1 MEKESD
7 NWFESLLISPRSRIA
22 RHLLLQLLILL
33 LSLNAFGSEEEVFVI
48 SGERLWGWVGLYT
61 ALNIL
66 CYLNIYVLMPRT
78 LLKGRLDKYIG
89 FIIAFVIVFILF
101 TTLTQPIHSDEYSY
115 NSMPLLSIIVEIAS
129 SFLGIS
135 LVFVATSTMVLL
147 VQWAKE
153 QKRVG
158 ELKIATKQSELN
170 MLKQQINPHFLF
182 NMLNNV
188 NVLLKRAPKEAS
200 QTLLKLEKLLNYQ
213 LNDSTKELV
222 NLDSDI
228 SFLNDFLNLE
238 KIRRDRFYYS
248 ITKNGDSTAIQVPPF
263 LFIPFVENAV
273 KHNPD
278 IENESY
284 IHITFDIRSSELCF
298 RCENSKPAIPLAKNK
313 VGGLGLKNI
322 RRRLELLYPDQHTL
336 SIMDGDK
343 QFSILLIIQKQHK

>member
-1 MEKESD
+1 MENNYT
-7 NWFESLLISPRSRIA
+7 NWFESLLISPRSRIV

-33 LSLNAFGSEEEVFVI
+33 LSLNALGSEDEVFVV
-48 SGERLWGWVGLYT
+48 SGERLLGWLGFYV

-66 CYLNIYVLMPRT
+66 CYLNIYLLTPRT
-78 LLKGRLDKYIG
+78 LLRGRLDKYIG
-89 FIIAFVIVFILF
+89 FITAFVIAFILF
-101 TTLTQPIHSDEYSY
+101 GILTQPIHDDEYSY
-115 NSMPLLSIIVEIAS
+115 NSMPLLSIIIEIIS

-147 VQWAKE
+147 VQWTKE

-182 NMLNNV
+182 NMLNNA

-213 LNDSTKELV
+213 LNDSTKEWV

-228 SFLNDFLNLE
+228 HFLNDFLNLE
-238 KIRRDRFYYS
+238 KIRRDRFDYS
-248 ITKNGDSTAIQVPPF
+248 ITKEGDCLAIQVPPF

-284 IHITFDIRSSELCF
+284 IHIEFEIKEGKLRF
-298 RCENSKPAIPLAKNK
+298 RCENSKPAIPLAKSK
-313 VGGLGLKNI
+313 VGGLGLQNI
-322 RRRLELLYPDQHTL
+322 RRRLELLYPDQHSL
-336 SIMDGDK
+336 SILDEDE
-343 QFSILLIIQKQHK
+343 QFTILLIIQKQHK